1 MLVTIVAGARP
12 NFMKIAPI
20 IKAIDLAKSE
30 GRDIEWRLIH
40 TGQHYDK
47 KMSEDFFEQLGIPD
61 PDNNLGCG
69 GGTQAEQTAAIM
81 VKFEKELQEYRPDIV
96 LVVERKSNPSMKWF
110 NIHLR
115 EVINMD
121 YFNIDGIKNF
131 LLGIGEFKN
140 WWELKN

>member
-1 MLVTIVAGARP
+1 MIEV
-12 NFMKIAPI
+12 KIQSDVELYNYYF
-20 IKAIDLAKSE
+20 IKDELLYKTKNLNDLE
-30 GRDIEWRLIH
+30 IGD
-40 TGQHYDK
+40 
-47 KMSEDFFEQLGIPD
+47 
-61 PDNNLGCG
+61 
-69 GGTQAEQTAAIM
+69 
-81 VKFEKELQEYRPDIV
+81 EYCHIFNSPSTPPDIV
-96 LVVERKSNPSMKWF
+96 LVVERKSNHSMKWF